1 MKVHENICREGVLIV
16 LYMKRDYTLTCYED
30 LRGISVLKVGDVI
43 KPSWRDKSKKKT
55 SETDIDQ

>member
-43 KPSWRDKSKKKT
+43 KPSWKDKSKK
-55 SETDIDQ
+55 